1 MYYYDKGL
9 PENILFSSE
18 EKIMKKILSLV
29 IVICCLSLLC
39 CLPAQAAGEN
49 EVLFV
54 VDPDGDTITVDI
66 KTEFSCGG
74 VQGILSYDGSE
85 IAYEES
91 SFASAL
97 ASINSA
103 SNSFSDSSGAT
114 KVALVCAA
122 DGGVNGDLA
131 TLTYEAEAGVPA
143 VFNFSSFKALDAS
156 GAKLNNAKAVVVMYG
171 DANND
176 GLINIVDLI
185 RLKKVTAGQASVI
198 TGKERNYDLNKDG
211 SRNASDLTALVAR
224 LLAR

>member
-1 MYYYDKGL
+1 MYYYDKVL

-74 VQGILSYDGSE
+74 VQGVLSYDGSA
-85 IAYEES
+85 IAYDEVD
-91 SFASAL
+91 FADAL
-97 ASINSA
+97 SSINSA
-103 SNSFSDSSGAT
+103 NNSVSDSSGAT
-114 KVALVCAA
+114 NIALVCSASS
-122 DGGVNGDLA
+122 GVNGDLA
-131 TLTYEAEAGVPA
+131 TLTYTADAGVPA
-143 VFNFSSFKALDAS
+143 VFDFSSLKIFNAS
-156 GAKLNNAKAVVVMYG
+156 GDKLNNAKAVMVMYG
-171 DANND
+171 DTDNN
-176 GLINIVDLI
+176 GLINILDLI

-211 SRNASDLTALVAR
+211 SRNASDLTALVTR
-224 LLAR
+224 LLTR